1 MTTIT
6 IVLTTTTTTTTLLIN
21 HRLMTEKVSAR
32 GKNAQAYA
40 TTLLNITFQT
50 SSFLAVVVSVGITTF
65 IMPVLGFQ

>member
-6 IVLTTTTTTTTLLIN
+6 IVLTTTTTTTLLIN

-50 SSFLAVVVSVGITTF
+50 SSFLAVVVSVGITTS
-65 IMPVLGFQ
+65 IMPILGFQ

>member
-1 MTTIT
+1 M
-6 IVLTTTTTTTTLLIN
+6 N
-21 HRLMTEKVSAR
+21 EKASAR

-65 IMPVLGFQ
+65 IMPLLGFQ